1 MRLVL
6 ALLAIAGCAACY
18 HGPEDI
24 PSEKVAP
31 LVTRQG
37 AATEA
42 CADTLYQRLLAIP
55 VDSLSARQY
64 EQFRIRDAA
73 CVASRVPA
81 QPTPPA
87 PAP

>member
-6 ALLAIAGCAACY
+6 SVLAISACAACY
-18 HGPEDI
+18 RGPEDI

-37 AATEA
+37 SATEA
-42 CADTLYQRLLAIP
+42 CADTLYQRLLARP

-73 CVASRVPA
+73 CVASRA
-81 QPTPPA
+81 PTPPA
-87 PAP
+87 P

>member
-1 MRLVL
+1 MRLSL
-6 ALLAIAGCAACY
+6 TLLAVAACAAGAACY
-18 HGPEDI
+18 RGPEDI

-31 LVTRQG
+31 LVTHQP

-42 CADTLYQRLLAIP
+42 CADTLYLRLLAIP
-55 VDSLSARQY
+55 VDNLSPRMY

-81 QPTPPA
+81 RQP
-87 PAP
+87 